1 VICRDITDRLR
12 AEEQMLH
19 MQKLES
25 IGRLAGGVAH
35 DFNNL
40 LTVINGYSAL
50 LLRDAQE
57 GAPSRGRLMQISK
70 AGARAA
76 ELTQQL
82 LAFSRKQ
89 VVQPRPINL
98 NTEIVESEKMLR
110 RLLSE
115 DIELTTVLDPQLG
128 LVVVDAG
135 QMHQVLMNL
144 AVNARDAM
152 PKGGKLRIETRNV
165 ELKGIRELPED
176 LTPGRYVQLTVA
188 DTGIGMDEI
197 TRAQIFEPF
206 FTTKPKGSGTG
217 LGLAMVYGI
226 VRQSQGAI
234 SVESEPGRGSLFEI
248 HLPLVEDVAR
258 YIPEA
263 RPAGLSHGSETILV
277 VEDQPDV
284 RDFACGVLRTLG
296 YRVLDAADGAEAIR
310 LSETTGEPIHLLLSD
325 VIMPGMTG
333 REVAERLQSRDRQMR
348 VLYMSGYTDDVVV
361 DRGVL
366 QAGVSYVAKPFSPDE
381 LAEKVRNA
389 LDGCKWRICP

>member
-1 VICRDITDRLR
+1 
-12 AEEQMLH
+12 
-19 MQKLES
+19 
-25 IGRLAGGVAH
+25 
-35 DFNNL
+35 
-40 LTVINGYSAL
+40 
-50 LLRDAQE
+50 
-57 GAPSRGRLMQISK
+57 
-70 AGARAA
+70 
-76 ELTQQL
+76 
-82 LAFSRKQ
+82 
-89 VVQPRPINL
+89 
-98 NTEIVESEKMLR
+98 MLR